1 MGNDSRSP
9 IKIKVKT
16 TLNTGNKI
24 MANVKTPALDTK
36 AIFNALANAKHI
48 FAFKEEGIAFKLL
61 KLVITDEATKAVVM
75 TEDGEISGLFTDSQ
89 SAKSALQE
97 VQAVFG
103 DDQPFITVHIKETA
117 KKQSV
122 YYVEVK

>member
-1 MGNDSRSP
+1 MAKN
-9 IKIKVKT
+9 T
-16 TLNTGNKI
+16 T
-24 MANVKTPALDTK
+24 ALDTK

-48 FAFKEEGIAFKLL
+48 FAFKEEGTAFKIL
-61 KLVITDEATKAVVM
+61 KLVITEEATKAVVV
-75 TEDGEISGLFTDSQ
+75 TEDGEIQGLFTDSA

-103 DDQPFITVHIKETA
+103 DDQPFIKVNIKETA

-122 YYVEVK
+122 YYVEVM

>member
-1 MGNDSRSP
+1 MSTKKP
-9 IKIKVKT
+9 V
-16 TLNTGNKI
+16 
-24 MANVKTPALDTK
+24 LDTK

-48 FAFKEEGIAFKLL
+48 FAFKEEGTPFKIL

-75 TEDGEISGLFTDSQ
+75 TEDGEIHGLFTGRA

-103 DDQPFITVHIKETA
+103 DEQPFIKVNIKETA

-122 YYVEVK
+122 YFVEVL

>member
-1 MGNDSRSP
+1 MT
-9 IKIKVKT
+9 KATKT
-16 TLNTGNKI
+16 TLDAKI
-24 MANVKTPALDTK
+24 K
-36 AIFNALANAKHI
+36 FNALANAKHI

-61 KLVITDEATKAVVM
+61 KLVITDEATKAVVI
-75 TEDGEISGLFTDSQ
+75 TEDGEILGLFTDSQ

-122 YYVEVK
+122 YYVEVQ

>member
-1 MGNDSRSP
+1 MGNNSRSP
-9 IKIKVKT
+9 SKI
-16 TLNTGNKI
+16 TLNIGNKI
-24 MANVKTPALDTK
+24 MANSKTQVLDTK
-36 AIFNALANAKHI
+36 TIFNALANAKHI
-48 FAFKEEGIAFKLL
+48 FAFKEEGTAFKLL

-75 TEDGEISGLFTDSQ
+75 TEDGEIIGLFTDSH

-122 YYVEVK
+122 YYVEVQ

>member
-1 MGNDSRSP
+1 MA
-9 IKIKVKT
+9 K
-16 TLNTGNKI
+16 NTP
-24 MANVKTPALDTK
+24 TLDTK

-48 FAFKEEGIAFKLL
+48 FAFKEESTPFKIL
-61 KLVITDEATKAVVM
+61 KLVITEEATKAVVM
-75 TEDGEISGLFTDSQ
+75 TEDGEIHGLFTDSA

-103 DDQPFITVHIKETA
+103 DEQPFIKVNIKETA

-122 YYVEVK
+122 YYVEVM

>member
-1 MGNDSRSP
+1 MENS
-9 IKIKVKT
+9 KIT
-16 TLNTGNKI
+16 
-24 MANVKTPALDTK
+24 ALDTK
-36 AIFNALANAKHI
+36 TIFNALSNAKHI

-61 KLVITDEATKAVVM
+61 KLVNTDEATKAVVM
-75 TEDGEISGLFTDSQ
+75 TEDGEICGLFTDSQ

-97 VQAVFG
+97 LQAVFG
-103 DDQPFITVHIKETA
+103 DEQPFIIVRIKETA

>member
-1 MGNDSRSP
+1 MA
-9 IKIKVKT
+9 K
-16 TLNTGNKI
+16 NTP
-24 MANVKTPALDTK
+24 VLDTK

-48 FAFKEEGIAFKLL
+48 FTFKEEVTPFKIL
-61 KLVITDEATKAVVM
+61 KLVITEDATKAVVM
-75 TEDGEISGLFTDSQ
+75 TEDGEIHGLFTNSA

-103 DDQPFITVHIKETA
+103 DEQPFIKVNIKETA

-122 YYVEVK
+122 YYVEVM

>member
-9 IKIKVKT
+9 IKNTVKIN
-16 TLNTGNKI
+16 LNTGNKI
-24 MANVKTPALDTK
+24 MVNVKTPVLDTK

-48 FAFKEEGIAFKLL
+48 FAFKEDGIAFKLL

-103 DDQPFITVHIKETA
+103 DEQPFITVHIKETA

-122 YYVEVK
+122 YYVEVQ